1 MSRKKRAW
9 VSLRQQRAA
18 VDVLRARVRKYNN
31 VKETSTGARG
41 MNEKESRDDIAAV
54 PESDEHTDGNVQ
66 GARERN
72 GERLVALDQGAK
84 LADQRLTELL
94 DEVRL
99 ATDRVSLEAGYRG
112 LEAWRQERP
121 LNDHARIGGRPGMGC
136 AVLTRHAGNDL
147 LKGILK
153 LSCEPNEISDGGAEG
168 TGVARVGIGLPL
180 STTTLG
186 KMGAPLTE
194 KSRRPVSTGS
204 SSETEVEAWAGP
216 ILPVTVS
223 WGFPTVTTVVR
234 VFIGGTGYPLIRG

>member
-1 MSRKKRAW
+1 MKFGWRLIGFPWKQ
-9 VSLRQQRAA
+9 VTG
-18 VDVLRARVRKYNN
+18 VLR
-31 VKETSTGARG
+31 
-41 MNEKESRDDIAAV
+41 
-54 PESDEHTDGNVQ
+54 
-66 GARERN
+66 
-72 GERLVALDQGAK
+72 LGAK
-84 LADQRLTELL
+84 KDPSTII
-94 DEVRL
+94 
-99 ATDRVSLEAGYRG
+99 
-112 LEAWRQERP
+112 
-121 LNDHARIGGRPGMGC
+121 ARIGGRPGMGD
-136 AVLTRHAGNDL
+136 AILTRHGGDDL

-216 ILPVTVS
+216 ILPVTVG

-234 VFIGGTGYPLIRG
+234 VLLGEWGAWGLRKGSRVLHKGRPTR